1 MTEHAHAQGPHTISK
16 PRQPIPRPFS
26 VSNLGSPW
34 AMLYLSVTS
43 TEMMHHTLT
52 HGSAVQLHSC
62 VQSNLHGQVLI
73 KVGGG
78 GREGVGVK
86 SIQFKFRE
94 ETFYQLKSSHAPMHV
109 CGLSLA
115 M

>member
-1 MTEHAHAQGPHTISK
+1 
-16 PRQPIPRPFS
+16 
-26 VSNLGSPW
+26 
-34 AMLYLSVTS
+34 MLYLSVTS

-52 HGSAVQLHSC
+52 HGSAVQLHSR
-62 VQSNLHGQVLI
+62 VQRNLHGQVLI
-73 KVGGG
+73 KVGGDG
-78 GREGVGVK
+78 QEGVGVK
-86 SIQFKFRE
+86 SIQFKFREE